1 MCPAVTVT
9 ALLLGNL
16 ATCQAL
22 LWQVTPSVKT
32 GGRYGG
38 TLGNRWYSAKSE
50 HMFGGRTSE
59 GGDAAH
65 QSGVSAAT
73 ADRVVRPKVKP
84 WPTKAQETV
93 DYSNVEAM

>member
-16 ATCQAL
+16 AICQAL
-22 LWQVTPSVKT
+22 LWKVTPSVKT
-32 GGRYGG
+32 GGRYGRP
-38 TLGNRWYSAKSE
+38 LGSGWYSARSE
-50 HMFGGRTSE
+50 HLFGGRTSE
-59 GGDAAH
+59 GGDAAA
-65 QSGVSAAT
+65 QSSAVT
-73 ADRVVRPKVKP
+73 ADRIVRPKVKP